1 MTADVFVDT
10 NILLYFI
17 SKSPD
22 EREKSARAA
31 DILMRDDCGLS
42 TQVLAEFYVNA
53 TLKSAFRL
61 PHQQVMNFLD
71 TLKHIPT
78 AALGVEEMHAA
89 ADLAHHRKLSFW
101 DAAIIIAA
109 QSLACT
115 KLYTE
120 DLQHGQRFG
129 SLRVVNPFLDK

>member
-1 MTADVFVDT
+1 MTANVFLDT

-17 SKSPD
+17 SKAPT

-31 DILMRDDCGLS
+31 EILMRDDCGLS

-53 TLKSAFRL
+53 MQKTAFKL

-71 TLKHIPT
+71 TLKHIPVAT
-78 AALGVEEMHAA
+78 LSVEAMHAA
-89 ADLAHHRKLSFW
+89 ANLAHHRKLSFW

-109 QSLACT
+109 QTLSCSI
-115 KLYTE
+115 LYSE
-120 DLQHGQRFG
+120 DFQHGQRFG
-129 SLRVVNPFLDK
+129 SVRVVNPFVA